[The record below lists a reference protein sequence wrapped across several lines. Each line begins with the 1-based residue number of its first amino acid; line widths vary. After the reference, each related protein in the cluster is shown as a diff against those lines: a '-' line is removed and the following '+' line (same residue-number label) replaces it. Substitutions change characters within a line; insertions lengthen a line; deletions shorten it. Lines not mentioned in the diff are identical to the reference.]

1 MKHFATVAVLAS
13 AIPTIWSLTINTPTS
28 VVQCQPQLLTWSD
41 GTAPFYLTVIPG
53 GQASAAPLKSFDPQN
68 GNSMTWIVDIAGG
81 TSVTI
86 ALKDGTG
93 AMAYTDQVN
102 IQTSSD
108 SRFSLKPLYSC
119 LDGGSNSGNTGGGIT
134 TKAADAASSMSSGS
148 AAPSSANHA
157 ATAGSSQVS
166 AITRTNSVGGQTTQV
181 TQSVVRAASSSN
193 AATSA
198 ATTGNAG
205 STSGAQSKYSVGGY
219 LVAGALGLVGAAFF

>member
-108 SRFSLKPLYSC
+108 SSC
-119 LDGGSNSGNTGGGIT
+119 LNGGSNSGNTGGGIT